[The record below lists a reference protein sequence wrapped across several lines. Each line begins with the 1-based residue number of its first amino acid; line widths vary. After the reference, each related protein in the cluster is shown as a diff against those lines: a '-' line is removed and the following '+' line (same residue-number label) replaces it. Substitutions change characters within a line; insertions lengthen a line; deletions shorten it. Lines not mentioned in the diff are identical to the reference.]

1 MMELGVG
8 LPTAGPLASPS
19 AIVRVAQEA
28 ERLGYAAVW
37 TFERLL
43 RPVGRTTLPGS
54 AEPQEVPENYRSVY
68 EPLVTLSH
76 VAAVTNRIKLGNS
89 VIDAPLHTPVVL

>member
-1 MMELGVG
+1 MDLGVG
-8 LPTAGPLASPS
+8 LPTAGALASPS

-43 RPVGRTTLPGS
+43 RPIADVILPVAMS
-54 AEPQEVPENYRSVY
+54 RSR
-68 EPLVTLSH
+68 PRSSTGAS
-76 VAAVTNRIKLGNS
+76 TNRWS
-89 VIDAPLHTPVVL
+89 RSAMWPR